1 MNYYLISISDASVYT
16 CSEELWLDVLSLAR
30 KMDWEPEGTYIDIQ
44 MEIDDV
50 WDERQNY
57 DMNLFLICNS
67 HMKSLEWD
75 NSNYIDKSG
84 QVVTESDAYNMYM
97 ALNGTDTD
105 MNLLEFLKKNGFRI
119 R

>member
-1 MNYYLISISDASVYT
+1 MNYYLISISDGSTYA
-16 CSEELWLDVLSLAR
+16 CSEKFWLDVLSLAR
-30 KMDWEPEGTYIDIQ
+30 GRDWEPEGTYIDIQ

-57 DMNLFLICNS
+57 DMNLFLIASS

-75 NSNYIDKSG
+75 KNNYTDKSG
-84 QVVTESDAYNMYM
+84 QVVAESDAYNMYV

-105 MNLLEFLKKNGFRI
+105 PKLLEFLKKNGFRI
-119 R
+119 K